1 MCVAGLTHTTDGLPN
16 EKPEVVELV
25 ALSASYAHHLFMQI
39 LDGKNHA
46 GGRYERFIR
55 NQILDL
61 LNGDETR
68 WGMLNWP
75 AIPNLN
81 LPSTAQCEAAN
92 SAFIVRLRA
101 FVDGFIQTGID
112 SSGVETPSS
121 RRVRASVDESPIMTV
136 SADETPVV
144 IFDEIYE
151 SWRRNQ
157 PRPLLNGDGTTA
169 VGAGQ
174 PRWENQAPELYACD
188 MATYYF
194 QELLASQYWS
204 CIGKCANPVCKR
216 YFLRK
221 RNRKTA
227 IKRGSYCGN
236 CKLIGGAERT
246 RLSRARAKQEMVQVA
261 AQAWQEWDT
270 RKRRTDRAA
279 WVANSINRVF
289 GKTRLIRPKWVNQ
302 NHEAIET
309 FLNHERLTPLK

>member
-1 MCVAGLTHTTDGLPN
+1 
-16 EKPEVVELV
+16 LV
-25 ALSASYAHHLFMQI
+25 ALNSFYAHHLFMQI

-55 NQILDL
+55 DMILAL
-61 LNGDETR
+61 LNGEETR
-68 WGMLNWP
+68 WGILNWP
-75 AIPNLN
+75 PIPGPN
-81 LPSTAQCEAAN
+81 LPSASQCEAAN
-92 SAFIVRLRA
+92 SAFITRLRA

-112 SSGVETPSS
+112 SSGIEAPSS

-157 PRPLLNGDGTTA
+157 PRPLLNGDGTLA
-169 VGAGQ
+169 VGVGR
-174 PRWENQAPELYACD
+174 PRWENQAPELYARD

-194 QELLASQYWS
+194 QELLESPFWS
-204 CIGKCANPVCKR
+204 CIGKCANPICKR

-221 RNRKTA
+221 RQRKTA

-246 RLSRARAKQEMVQVA
+246 RISRERAKREMIQVA
-261 AQAWQEWDT
+261 AQAWQEWGT
-270 RKRRTDRAA
+270 RRRRTDRAA
-279 WVANSINRVF
+279 WVADRINRVF
-289 GKTRLIRPKWVNQ
+289 GKTRFIHTKWVNQ
-302 NHEAIET
+302 NSEAIET
-309 FLNHERLTPLK
+309 FFDHEQLTTPSTKPGIDG

>member
-1 MCVAGLTHTTDGLPN
+1 M
-16 EKPEVVELV
+16 ELV
-25 ALSASYAHHLFMQI
+25 ALSHFYAHHLYMQI

-55 NQILDL
+55 DMILDL

-75 AIPNLN
+75 PIPNLN
-81 LPSTAQCEAAN
+81 LPNTSQCEAAN
-92 SAFIVRLRA
+92 FAFIVRLRA

-112 SSGVETPSS
+112 SNGVETPSS

-169 VGAGQ
+169 VGVSQ
-174 PRWENQAPELYACD
+174 PQWKNQDPKLYAHD

-194 QELLASQYWS
+194 QELLESPYWT
-204 CIGKCANPVCKR
+204 CIGKCANPACKR

-221 RNRKTA
+221 RSRKTA
-227 IKRGSYCGN
+227 IKRGSYCGS

-246 RLSRARAKQEMVQVA
+246 RLSRERAKREMLQVA
-261 AQAWQEWDT
+261 AHAWQEWGT
-270 RKRRTDRAA
+270 RNRRTDRAA
-279 WVANSINRVF
+279 WVANKINRVF
-289 GKTRLIRPKWVNQ
+289 GKTRFIRPKWVNQ
-302 NHEAIET
+302 NREAIET
-309 FLNHERLTPLK
+309 FLDHQQQTAPK